1 MVIIIIVLDET
12 VAELSNCCDMSGTN
26 IYTYCFFVSIIHV
39 CLGNEENNSAENSD
53 TIGTVAMY
61 YE

>member
-1 MVIIIIVLDET
+1 MAIIIIVLDET
-12 VAELSNCCDMSGTN
+12 VAELSKCCDMSGTN
-26 IYTYCFFVSIIHV
+26 IIIVFVSIIHV

>member
-1 MVIIIIVLDET
+1 MVIIIMVLDET

-26 IYTYCFFVSIIHV
+26 IIIFFVSIIHV

-53 TIGTVAMY
+53 TIGRYCSNVL
-61 YE
+61 